1 MKRSD
6 LEKSVFQEKNL
17 SKKIKK
23 QNNYCSRLFK
33 MKRRK
38 YSKSLNPRRISDNK
52 SVWKNI
58 RPFFSEKR
66 KISDKITLV
75 DQRNLISFSKKAT
88 KDLQIHENLYIIDT
102 DNNKINS
109 VEKSINK

>member
-1 MKRSD
+1 MKQSD

-17 SKKIKK
+17 LKKFKK

-66 KISDKITLV
+66 KISNKITLV
-75 DQRNLISFSKKAT
+75 DQRNLISFSKNAT
-88 KDLQIHENLYIIDT
+88 KDKLTQLKNQYT
-102 DNNKINS
+102 NR
-109 VEKSINK
+109 

>member
-1 MKRSD
+1 
-6 LEKSVFQEKNL
+6 
-17 SKKIKK
+17 
-23 QNNYCSRLFK
+23 

-66 KISDKITLV
+66 KISNKITLV
-75 DQRNLISFSKKAT
+75 DQRNLIIFSKKAT

>member
-23 QNNYCSRLFK
+23 QNNYCSRLSK

-66 KISDKITLV
+66 NISNKITLV
-75 DQRNLISFSKKAT
+75 DQRNLIIFSKKAT